1 MRRVVLALVAVAV
14 VTPAAHAATTTTGP
28 VYDSKG
34 RLVQAPFAPTVA
46 PAKLNEKRA
55 TAIFLRN
62 HKVADWLDRYPTRD
76 RVTDATYDKKLDDW
90 KVGVWWGSAGQIAS
104 GRVDDQTGLVTE
116 AWTGPQVAWKMARG
130 SPGAFGG
137 RQINSWPIWLGFC
150 VLFFV
155 GLADLRRPLSV
166 RNLDLLVLLSF
177 SVSLWFFNR
186 GDIFTAVPLAYPPMA
201 YLLGRMVW
209 VTWRGG
215 PERSRAV
222 WPVWLLAAG
231 AVFLTGFRVGL
242 NLRDSN
248 VIDVGYSG
256 VIGAERIVH
265 GEMPYGHMPKEGA
278 LKPCGPSDA
287 DGEIRERIQTNGRC
301 ESANERGDT
310 YGPAAYEAYIP
321 GYAVFGWS
329 GKWDRLPAA
338 HATSVLFDLLAL
350 LGLALVGRRFG
361 GARLSAALPFA
372 WAAYPFT
379 QYASS
384 SNTNDAIMPV
394 FLIFGFWLVT
404 SAFARGAFVALAG
417 WTKFAALL
425 LVAPLGVRI
434 RSRVG
439 SQEKAYLQEDL
450 PSLRPPRS
458 RSSSWSR
465 ARPTPPASSGTAR
478 SAGRSDAI
486 RRSRSGVG
494 ASTTRRGSPT
504 SGSCSS
510 RPSACSWQGRSPATS
525 SPGARRR
532 SSSPRSR
539 PPS

>member
-62 HKVADWLDRYPTRD
+62 RKVADWLDRYPTRD
-76 RVTDATYDKKLDDW
+76 RVTDATYEKELDDW

-222 WPVWLLAAG
+222 WPVWAARGRGGLPHGLPRRAQPQGLERDRRRLLGRDRRG
-231 AVFLTGFRVGL
+231 ADRAR
-242 NLRDSN
+242 RD
-248 VIDVGYSG
+248 
-256 VIGAERIVH
+256 
-265 GEMPYGHMPKEGA
+265 
-278 LKPCGPSDA
+278 
-287 DGEIRERIQTNGRC
+287 
-301 ESANERGDT
+301 
-310 YGPAAYEAYIP
+310 
-321 GYAVFGWS
+321 AV
-329 GKWDRLPAA
+329 RA
-338 HATSVLFDLLAL
+338 HAE
-350 LGLALVGRRFG
+350 G
-361 GARLSAALPFA
+361 G
-372 WAAYPFT
+372 
-379 QYASS
+379 
-384 SNTNDAIMPV
+384 
-394 FLIFGFWLVT
+394 
-404 SAFARGAFVALAG
+404 
-417 WTKFAALL
+417 
-425 LVAPLGVRI
+425 
-434 RSRVG
+434 G
-439 SQEKAYLQEDL
+439 S
-450 PSLRPPRS
+450 
-458 RSSSWSR
+458 
-465 ARPTPPASSGTAR
+465 
-478 SAGRSDAI
+478 
-486 RRSRSGVG
+486 
-494 ASTTRRGSPT
+494 
-504 SGSCSS
+504 
-510 RPSACSWQGRSPATS
+510 
-525 SPGARRR
+525 
-532 SSSPRSR
+532 
-539 PPS
+539 